1 MFLTK
6 RYLKLS
12 KNCIMGHSSVLIV
25 CRSVGLPYNTIDYMT
40 IFVGNINSGLL
51 FGETLFDV
59 LHAYKLRE
67 NA

>member
-1 MFLTK
+1 
-6 RYLKLS
+6 
-12 KNCIMGHSSVLIV
+12 MGRSSVLIV
-25 CRSVGLPYNTIDYMT
+25 CRSVRLPYNKKDYMK
-40 IFVGNINSGLL
+40 IFDGNINSGLL

>member
-1 MFLTK
+1 
-6 RYLKLS
+6 
-12 KNCIMGHSSVLIV
+12 MGRSSVLIV
-25 CRSVGLPYNTIDYMT
+25 CRSVRLPYNKTDYMT